1 MIPVKLFISYAH
13 DDRKRWLEPVRRHL
27 LSVQNVGAVHVYDD
41 SKLRPGQ
48 EWDPELKRQ
57 LDEADIVVLVVT
69 PAFLAS
75 AYCTSVEVTR
85 AMDRHKDGAARI
97 VPILADH
104 ANWKCMPFRILE
116 IVPKNENEKLVP
128 LVDWR
133 NINRPLAI
141 IAEKVEAIAREIGAR
156 KAAAAKPVGSLG
168 RLPEPVWN
176 FTGRSDELETLRRQL
191 ENGGRS
197 AITPHAITGLG
208 GIGKTQLALAYAHKH
223 RGEYGLVHWIAA
235 EEPAGLAAGYVALA
249 PALGL
254 APGSSD
260 QADLITAIREQL
272 ESRERFLLVFDNAP
286 GPAAL
291 RPYLPR
297 GKGHVLITS
306 RERLWRGTAQPLELD
321 LLAEADAIE
330 LLADGSAD
338 TAVRAEAK
346 ALAKELGFLPLAL
359 AQARA
364 YMDELAVDIPTY
376 RRRLA
381 HSARSVLGRGLPEGA
396 DYTGSVATVWQASI
410 EAAEQRCPAARPLLE
425 LLAFL
430 APDAVPRNLFDA
442 DPELLSEGLREPA
455 ERDEAVGALARFS
468 LLRAEPT
475 TLTVHR
481 LVQAVT
487 RDGPDEASAGA
498 RVEATVQL
506 LKAAWPGPPW
516 EHTLWPRIADLLPH
530 VLASTS
536 HAERLG
542 VALPTTATLL
552 NNSGLYLKARAA
564 WTQAEPLYQ
573 RAIAIGEKSLGPQH
587 PSLATWLNNLAN
599 LYAATGRYAEAE
611 PLYER
616 AMSITERTLGPEHPS
631 LAIRLNNLAG
641 LYQATGRY
649 AEALPLFQRAIAIDE
664 KALGPEHPDV
674 ATDLNNLAELY
685 RVTGRYAEAEP
696 LFLRAITILE
706 RTLPPNHPNLRVGRH
721 NYARLL
727 DEFGRAD
734 EAAVLRASAE
744 AAGD

>member
-13 DDRKRWLEPVRRHL
+13 DDQKRWLEPVRQHL
-27 LSVQNVGAVHVYDD
+27 LSVQNLGAVRVYDD

-57 LDEADIVVLVVT
+57 LDQVDIVVLVVT

-85 AMDRHKDGAARI
+85 AMDRHKNGAARI

-116 IVPKNENEKLVP
+116 IVPQDENEKLVP
-128 LVDWR
+128 LVDWP
-133 NINRPLAI
+133 NINRLLAL
-141 IAEKVEAIAREIGAR
+141 IAEKFEGIAREVGAR
-156 KAAAAKPVGSLG
+156 KAAVAKPVGSPG
-168 RLPEPVWN
+168 RLPELVWN

-208 GIGKTQLALAYAHKH
+208 GIGKTQLALAYAHTH
-223 RGEYGLVHWIAA
+223 QGEYGLVHWIAA
-235 EEPAGLAAGYVALA
+235 EQPAGLAASYMALA

-254 APGSSD
+254 DPGSSD
-260 QADLITAIREQL
+260 QAALVAAIRDQL
-272 ESRERFLLVFDNAP
+272 EGRDRFLLVFDNAP

-330 LLADGSAD
+330 LLTDGSAD

-346 ALAKELGFLPLAL
+346 ALAEELGFLPLAL

-381 HSARSVLGRGLPEGA
+381 GSARTVLARGLPEGA
-396 DYTGSVATVWQASI
+396 DYTDSVATVWQISI

-430 APDAVPRNLFDA
+430 APDAVPRDLFDA

-455 ERDEAVGALARFS
+455 QRDEAVGALARFS
-468 LLRAEPT
+468 LLRADPT

-487 RDGPDEASAGA
+487 RDGLDEASAGA
-498 RVEATVQL
+498 RVGATLQL
-506 LKAAWPGPPW
+506 LQEAWPGPSR

-530 VLASTS
+530 VLTSTS

-542 VALPTTATLL
+542 VALTTAATLL
-552 NNSGLYLKARAA
+552 NNSGLYFWARAA
-564 WTQAEPLYQ
+564 WAQAEPLYEP
-573 RAIAIGEKSLGPQH
+573 AIAIGEKTLGPEH
-587 PSLATWLNNLAN
+587 PDRATWLNNLAS
-599 LYAATGRYAEAE
+599 LYLATGRHAEAE
-611 PLYER
+611 PLLQR
-616 AMSITERTLGPEHPS
+616 AIRIDQNVYGPEHP
-631 LAIRLNNLAG
+631 
-641 LYQATGRY
+641 
-649 AEALPLFQRAIAIDE
+649 E
-664 KALGPEHPDV
+664 V
-674 ATDLNNLAELY
+674 ATDLWNLAALY
-685 RVTGRYAEAEP
+685 RTTQRRSEAETIHARV
-696 LFLRAITILE
+696 LTSFSRA
-706 RTLPPNHPNLRVGRH
+706 LPPAHPYIARNRRLCHPAGAAWPPRGGRSSPQQSLK
-721 NYARLL
+721 RPTK
-727 DEFGRAD
+727 D
-734 EAAVLRASAE
+734 
-744 AAGD
+744 